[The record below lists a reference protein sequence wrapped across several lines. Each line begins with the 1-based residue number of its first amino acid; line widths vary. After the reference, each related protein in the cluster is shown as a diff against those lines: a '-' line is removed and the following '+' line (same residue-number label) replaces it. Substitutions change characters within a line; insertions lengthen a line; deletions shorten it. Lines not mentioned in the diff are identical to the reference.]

1 MYVAESWFIFNMI
14 KNRRFILKL
23 EPAKCMDYINSVAE
37 KSYMNFTSYAAFQ
50 QLLNKIKILRQTQ
63 IDSV

>member
-14 KNRRFILKL
+14 KNRHFILNL

-37 KSYMNFTSYAAFQ
+37 KSYMNFTSYAAFH
-50 QLLNKIKILRQTQ
+50 QLLNKIKVLGQTQ
-63 IDSV
+63 IGSV